1 MTQDSV
7 LKTKILGIIP
17 SRFASTRLPGKPLV
31 DIGGKSM
38 IERVYGQAKQ
48 SQRLSE
54 VIVATDDDRIAD
66 HVTAFGG
73 RVMLTSPEHQSGTD
87 RCAEIASKLPDFDI
101 VINIQGDEPFI
112 APEQIDLLCSCF
124 ESGDVE
130 LATLIKKISNEEELN
145 NPGIPKVTLNTRN
158 EAIYF
163 SRATIPYLR
172 NQHISEWVNTH
183 TYYKHIGIY
192 GYKARILQEITRL
205 PLSVLEQAESLEQL
219 RWIENGYR
227 IKTAVTEAESV
238 AIDTPEDL
246 ERVRR
251 EFL

>member
-1 MTQDSV
+1 M
-7 LKTKILGIIP
+7 TKILGIIP

-38 IERVYGQAKQ
+38 IGRVYAQAKK
-48 SQRLSE
+48 SKSLSE
-54 VIVATDDDRIAD
+54 VIVATDDERIVE
-66 HVTAFGG
+66 HVNGFGG
-73 RVMLTSPEHQSGTD
+73 RVMLTSAEHQSGTD
-87 RCAEIASKLPDFDI
+87 RCAEIAAKLPDFDVI
-101 VINIQGDEPFI
+101 INIQGDEPFI

-124 ESGDVE
+124 DTGDVQ
-130 LATLIKKISNEEELN
+130 LATLIKKISKEDELN
-145 NPGIPKVTLNTRN
+145 NPNIPKVILNTRN

-172 NQHISEWVNTH
+172 NQHISEWVSMH
-183 TYYKHIGIY
+183 SYYKHIGIY
-192 GYKARILQEITRL
+192 GYNANTLQEITRL
-205 PLSVLEQAESLEQL
+205 SLSILEQAESLEQL

-227 IKTAVTEAESV
+227 IKTALTDAESI

-246 ERVRR
+246 ERVRK